1 MISSFSNSC
10 FPVSDWPSRAVRSRP
25 HENVLVSRVPG
36 HPPRPTL
43 RGILHQRHEGL
54 SGLPRRARGELGQI
68 HWWVRLSLGIP
79 SLSGRPW
86 PKAFSIHFGFERQNK
101 TKVCRQTETNDSAKI
116 TLFCL
121 AANASFFV
129 CASFSNADEW
139 GAHHKAVRIIN
150 DLLCHIFHLCPCP
163 LSLALF
169 HFFFIVFGYLYNAL
183 VFVPVS
189 RCLDP
194 EECDFTLIF
203 CTPKTKI
210 FSGHAK

>member
-1 MISSFSNSC
+1 M
-10 FPVSDWPSRAVRSRP
+10 
-25 HENVLVSRVPG
+25 
-36 HPPRPTL
+36 
-43 RGILHQRHEGL
+43 
-54 SGLPRRARGELGQI
+54 
-68 HWWVRLSLGIP
+68 RLSLGIP
-79 SLSGRPW
+79 SLSGRLW

-163 LSLALF
+163 LSISFLSSLVIFIMHLF
-169 HFFFIVFGYLYNAL
+169 LSQCRDVATQKNAVPHSFFVRQKHKYFRDMPSSTSSFRFATSWYCFPCRRPSVFPHRVLFYPA
-183 VFVPVS
+183 FVVRIS
-189 RCLDP
+189 FLSSYHSSKR
-194 EECDFTLIF
+194 
-203 CTPKTKI
+203 K
-210 FSGHAK
+210 

>member
-1 MISSFSNSC
+1 MVSATFFFGYPSSLRKALAESIFHS
-10 FPVSDWPSRAVRSRP
+10 FRVR
-25 HENVLVSRVPG
+25 E
-36 HPPRPTL
+36 T
-43 RGILHQRHEGL
+43 
-54 SGLPRRARGELGQI
+54 
-68 HWWVRLSLGIP
+68 
-79 SLSGRPW
+79 
-86 PKAFSIHFGFERQNK
+86 KQNK

-203 CTPKTKI
+203 CTPKQKYFRDMLSSTSSFRFATSWYCFPCRRPSLFPHRVLFYPAFVVRISFLSSYQPSKR
-210 FSGHAK
+210 K